1 MAVLACTGAL
11 FVGTVPGGPTAAAS
25 ALPITPK
32 THSHSRI
39 SDMGKSLSF
48 DNMAKSGI
56 RTSWPVSNGGNSLTH
71 SSLVDFWADCLAL
84 AFVRIITEAS

>member
-1 MAVLACTGAL
+1 MFGKAMFAGAALGGALCTGAL

-25 ALPITPK
+25 ALPISPK

-48 DNMAKSGI
+48 DNMAKSGT
-56 RTSWPVSNGGNSLTH
+56 RTSCP
-71 SSLVDFWADCLAL
+71 LAL
-84 AFVRIITEAS
+84 QPGESSPEETP